1 MQAFCKV
8 PAPCNGRLRG
18 THNRQRVPGLLAALG
33 FVAGGVGLLINP
45 ALLLAPLVL

>member
-1 MQAFCKV
+1 
-8 PAPCNGRLRG
+8 
-18 THNRQRVPGLLAALG
+18 LAALG